1 MYSTRALWCLLQIQS
16 SRDAAPQRP
25 GYCLAAPTGTAGLA
39 AADVWNSADSM
50 LHLHEA
56 AQGAGMG
63 SRQQAQAPAQASTAQ
78 QGHLSSGMSGHAA
91 LPARAA
97 PAAAPGPAPPA
108 PGAFTL
114 PDSLEE
120 GQSRAQSQTLDGV
133 VADPCSHSGAD
144 VPAQQAL
151 RVPVAALQHAA
162 ADWQRAD
169 MLTSLAGREVPAPQ
183 VQRPVSRMRPLTEL
197 HYTNKVGPDLHTLNP
212 KPWMPHLPCYKVLCD
227 GVSTSA
233 WDDYG
238 TGAGLLPCRGA

>member
-1 MYSTRALWCLLQIQS
+1 MYSTRALWCLLQMQS
-16 SRDAAPQRP
+16 SGDAAPQRP
-25 GYCLAAPTGTAGLA
+25 GYCLAIPTGTAGLA
-39 AADVWNSADSM
+39 AADAWNSADSV
-50 LHLHEA
+50 LHSHEA

-91 LPARAA
+91 LPAGAA
-97 PAAAPGPAPPA
+97 PAAAPAPPA
-108 PGAFTL
+108 PGAVTL

-133 VADPCSHSGAD
+133 VADPYSHSGAD

-151 RVPVAALQHAA
+151 RVPVAALQHVA

-169 MLTSLAGREVPAPQ
+169 MLPSLAGREVPGPQ

-197 HYTNKVGPDLHTLNP
+197 HYTNKVGPDL
-212 KPWMPHLPCYKVLCD
+212 
-227 GVSTSA
+227 
-233 WDDYG
+233 
-238 TGAGLLPCRGA
+238 